1 LRSAQRREGAAAR
14 MRVAVLVPGLAPHDA
29 VSNDALGMTAAL
41 RRLGHEVA
49 LFAPHARG
57 IDEPVHSPESIDS
70 WLRSRD
76 DVVLYHYC
84 VGWDFPL
91 ALFRRTRAR
100 RILRYHNIT
109 PAEFFEGWSPG
120 YVAACAEGRA
130 QIDAYA
136 ALNCELYLGDSP
148 FNIEDFARCGVAA
161 DRCAVLAP
169 FHEVE
174 QLLTLQPDA
183 RRIPSGAPLLLMVG
197 RLSPNKRHL
206 DLVDALDAC
215 IAGVAPDAHLL
226 SIGKL
231 DPNLA
236 SYGEALHARIA
247 ERGLESRVTLLQD
260 ANGAELRAAFERAD
274 ALVMLSQHEGFCVPL
289 IEAMA
294 LGTPVVALAS
304 SAMPWTLGDAGL
316 TWGSAEPYLI
326 AASIARIARDEQ
338 LRADLRERG
347 RVRYATTFAPDVL
360 AEGLRRIMERFI
372 R

>member
-1 LRSAQRREGAAAR
+1 
-14 MRVAVLVPGLAPHDA
+14 MRIAVLVPGLTPHDA
-29 VSNDALGMTAAL
+29 VSNDALGMTTAL
-41 RRLGHEVA
+41 RQLGHEVA

-57 IDEPVHSPESIDS
+57 VDEPVRAPDTIES

-76 DVVLYHYC
+76 DIVLYHYC

-100 RILRYHNIT
+100 RIVRYHNIT
-109 PAEFFEGWSPG
+109 PPEFFEGWSPG

-130 QIDAYA
+130 QLDAYA
-136 ALNCELYLGDSP
+136 ALGCELYLGDSP
-148 FNIEDFARCGVAA
+148 FNIEDFTSRGVAA
-161 DRCAVLAP
+161 QRCAVLAP

-174 QLLTLQPDA
+174 QLLTLQADA
-183 RRIPSGAPLLLMVG
+183 RRIPAAAPLLLMVG

-206 DLVDALDAC
+206 DLVDALAAC
-215 IAGVAPDAHLL
+215 VDGAAPDAHLL

-236 SYGEALHARIA
+236 GYGDALHARIA
-247 ERGLESRVTLLQD
+247 ERGLGSRVTLLQD

-274 ALVMLSQHEGFCVPL
+274 ALVMLSRHEGFCVPL

-316 TWGSAEPYLI
+316 VWDSAEPQLI
-326 AASIARIARDEQ
+326 AASVARIARDAP
-338 LRADLRERG
+338 LRENLRERG
-347 RVRYATTFAPDVL
+347 RARYASTFAPDVL
-360 AEGLRRIMERFI
+360 TTGLQRIMERFA